1 MPAPT
6 IFRQMSPSVPQ
17 PETWIKTTPAGLYCE
32 PGGFHIDPLLPV
44 QRAIVTHGHSDHARP
59 GNERVLATPGTIA
72 IMQSRYGELAG
83 GSLQPLDYGEPITI
97 DGVRVRLLPAG
108 HVLGS
113 AQIVLDYRGARV
125 VVSGDYKRRADPTC
139 APFEPCNCDLFITE
153 ATFGLPVFRHPPDR
167 HEIDRLLHS
176 LRLYPERCQLVGV
189 YALGKCQRVLALLR
203 AAGYDEPVFLH
214 GALLGLTELYQGLG
228 IDLGPVLP
236 ATGVERGELK
246 GKIVLAPPGPLADRW
261 T

>member
-1 MPAPT
+1 
-6 IFRQMSPSVPQ
+6 MSPSAPQ

-44 QRAIVTHGHSDHARP
+44 PRAIVTHGHGDHARP

-72 IMQSRYGELAG
+72 IMRSRYGELAG
-83 GSLQPLDYGEPITI
+83 GSLQPLDYGDPIAI
-97 DGVRVRLLPAG
+97 DGVGVRLLPAG

-113 AQIVLDYRGARV
+113 AQIVLDYRSSRV

-167 HEIDRLLHS
+167 LEIDKLLHS
-176 LRLYPERCQLVGV
+176 L
-189 YALGKCQRVLALLR
+189 ALFPRSLSYRRGLCAGQMPAGSGAV
-203 AAGYDEPVFLH
+203 AACGIR
-214 GALLGLTELYQGLG
+214 GAGLS
-228 IDLGPVLP
+228 
-236 ATGVERGELK
+236 ARR
-246 GKIVLAPPGPLADRW
+246 ADRPDRAL
-261 T
+261 

>member
-17 PETWIKTTPAGLYCE
+17 LETWIKTTPAGLYCE

-83 GSLQPLDYGEPITI
+83 GSLQPLDYGEPIAI
-97 DGVRVRLLPAG
+97 DGVGARRIPAG

-113 AQIVLDYRGARV
+113 AQVVLDYRAARRARRLQAPGGPDLGPLRAVQLRSLHHGGYLRIAGLPPSARPDRDRQAAAFAIAFSRPLSRRRGLCARQMPAGSGAVAARGIRGADL
-125 VVSGDYKRRADPTC
+125 SARRAD
-139 APFEPCNCDLFITE
+139 
-153 ATFGLPVFRHPPDR
+153 RPDR
-167 HEIDRLLHS
+167 
-176 LRLYPERCQLVGV
+176 
-189 YALGKCQRVLALLR
+189 AL
-203 AAGYDEPVFLH
+203 
-214 GALLGLTELYQGLG
+214 
-228 IDLGPVLP
+228 
-236 ATGVERGELK
+236 
-246 GKIVLAPPGPLADRW
+246 
-261 T
+261 